1 MCIVFCCVG
10 FLCFYFLFGWFLQVL
25 FALFFL
31 LFLCSSSED
40 QQPSH
45 GLISFLTRPV
55 HIEVKN
61 ELSWF
66 SPELGAMRVVNRWNL

>member
-10 FLCFYFLFGWFLQVL
+10 FLWFCFLVGWFLQVL

-31 LFLCSSSED
+31 LFLCINSED

-45 GLISFLTRPV
+45 GLISFLSRPV
-55 HIEVKN
+55 HIEVRN
-61 ELSWF
+61 
-66 SPELGAMRVVNRWNL
+66 